1 MKNKIV
7 LALCAF
13 TVTSVLL
20 VGCGSS
26 SDQGSTEQP
35 TITEEAPAEDAAGE
49 VTPEPTEIPDA
60 DADQNA
66 EAADSTEDV
75 EATENA
81 ETAEDTEENA
91 SPENAESTE
100 DAENAEATEDAETAE
115 DTE

>member
-7 LALCAF
+7 LALCAV

-66 EAADSTEDV
+66 EATDSTEAADSTEDV

-81 ETAEDTEENA
+81 ETAED
-91 SPENAESTE
+91 AE
-100 DAENAEATEDAETAE
+100 
-115 DTE
+115 

>member
-26 SDQGSTEQP
+26 SEQETTEQP

-60 DADQNA
+60 DGDQN
-66 EAADSTEDV
+66 
-75 EATENA
+75 
-81 ETAEDTEENA
+81 
-91 SPENAESTE
+91 TE
-100 DAENAEATEDAETAE
+100 DAENVEDTEAAEGAEDNASPEDAENTESAEEENAENAEVAE
-115 DTE
+115 DAE